1 MKKAEFLTELED
13 RLSAI
18 PEKEKAE
25 AIAYY
30 SDMIDEYMAGGRTE
44 ESALSGLARVDYI
57 ADQILADPTLPAKKR
72 NVHSQRESMYTKRNH
87 LPLRRL
93 RVWEI
98 LLVILFSPVILALV
112 CVAFA
117 LILSFFLLC
126 FALTVAVYALDFALA
141 ALSIAALLCAP
152 IPSLL
157 HTSLPGILMLLG
169 ISLLC
174 GGLSLLL
181 WRGANRLA
189 IHLMRLCKYIFYRTV
204 AKIREGRPA
213 I

>member
-1 MKKAEFLTELED
+1 
-13 RLSAI
+13 
-18 PEKEKAE
+18 
-25 AIAYY
+25 
-30 SDMIDEYMAGGRTE
+30 
-44 ESALSGLARVDYI
+44 
-57 ADQILADPTLPAKKR
+57 
-72 NVHSQRESMYTKRNH
+72 MYTKRNH
-87 LPLRRL
+87 PPLRRL

-98 LLVILFSPVILALV
+98 LLVILFSPVILALI

-157 HTSLPGILMLLG
+157 HTSIPGILMLLG

-174 GGLSLLL
+174 GGLALLL

-189 IHLMRLCKYIFYRTV
+189 IYLLRLCKYVFYRTV